1 MFPVGIFWEHAT
13 RSGYIEGTW
22 KTMEYMLGTLELHP
36 WVWLGISQEYFGT
49 ISGNILNVIW

>member
-1 MFPVGIFWEHAT
+1 
-13 RSGYIEGTW
+13 
-22 KTMEYMLGTLELHP
+22 MLGTLELYP